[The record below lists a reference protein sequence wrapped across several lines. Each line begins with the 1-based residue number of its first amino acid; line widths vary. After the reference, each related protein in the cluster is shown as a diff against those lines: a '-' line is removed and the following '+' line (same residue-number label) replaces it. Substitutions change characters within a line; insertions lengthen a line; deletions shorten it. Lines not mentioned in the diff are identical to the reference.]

1 MRILIL
7 VFIVAFLGG
16 FKLKAQSAS
25 VRSINKLYYSK
36 LYSQA
41 IPKYLSILKKDSM
54 NAEALANLADCY
66 RLTNNINGQLVSY
79 NRLILSGKAEEN
91 HKVNYGKALMTAGR
105 YEEAKK
111 IFEDCKS
118 DKVAE
123 ASIKAIARLDK
134 FSKDADAYKIDT
146 VSFNTKNNDFAAVN
160 LLNEKVVFTSNETK
174 TSWISKRHGWT
185 DNQFCDIYSVSISA
199 DGKYGVK
206 IPFLKELNSKFND
219 GPLSFSV
226 DGKTVFF
233 TRNSFDKKGKSIDGS
248 QKLKLFQA
256 NIEAGKLTNILPLK
270 VNSNEFNCAHPAISL
285 DGKTLFFSSDM
296 GGGQGGMDIWY
307 CKLGSDGAWGAPINL
322 GDKVNT
328 SGNEVFPTTATDGV
342 LYFASNGHEGI
353 GGLDVYEVKIKGDKP
368 GRVYNMGKPVNTEF
382 DDFSY
387 SLYAEG
393 KKAFLSSNRQNGE
406 MDDDIYSVNV
416 LRKVVRGKTCTID
429 VKDKESKESLKDLVI
444 TINKDTVKAN
454 EEGLFQY
461 VLEEDVT
468 YTLTVLNEKFEDYS
482 DTLSTKLSTEDE
494 FIKTVDLAKKSAI
507 SLFAG
512 IYDAKTGEG
521 IENVKI
527 TFKDAVT
534 DSVFYMIKTEKN
546 GEYRKLLSDKRVGDK
561 LNYKVIIEKD
571 KYLTKTVDL
580 KYEITKEGEI
590 QLNELLN
597 LTIGKVEVGMDLAK
611 MIDIKPIYF
620 DLGKNKIRKDAA
632 EELNKIV
639 AIMKEFPGMEIE
651 LGSHTDCRGAAAAN
665 LKLSDTRAKASAAY
679 IVKNGID
686 AKRVK
691 GKGYGESRLLND
703 CACEGK
709 VKPTCPEA
717 DHARNRRT
725 EFIILKITGS
735 SSDAE

>member
-1 MRILIL
+1 MRVLFLFIF
-7 VFIVAFLGG
+7 VFFVAFHVKSQNATL
-16 FKLKAQSAS
+16 
-25 VRSINKLYYSK
+25 RSINKLYYAK

-41 IPKYLSILKKDSM
+41 IPKYESVLKKDSL
-54 NAEALANLADCY
+54 NAEVLANLADCY
-66 RLTNNINGQLVSY
+66 RLTNNTNGQLICY
-79 NRLILSGKAEEN
+79 GRLVQSGKAEEN

-111 IFEDCKS
+111 VFDECKT

-123 ASIKAIARLDK
+123 ASIKAIAKLSNY
-134 FSKDADAYKIDT
+134 SKDADAYKLDT
-146 VSFNTKNNDFAAVN
+146 VNFNTKYNDFAAVN

-174 TSWISKRHGWT
+174 TAWITKRHGWT
-185 DNQFCDIYSVSISA
+185 DNQFCDIYAVTVLS
-199 DGKYGVK
+199 DNKYGVK
-206 IPFLKELNSKFND
+206 QPFLKELNSKFND
-219 GPLSFSV
+219 GPLSFSA

-248 QKLKLFQA
+248 QKLKIFQA
-256 NIEAGKLTNILPLK
+256 NIEAGKLTNIMPLK
-270 VNSNEFNCAHPAISL
+270 VNSNEFNCAHPVVSQ
-285 DGKTLFFSSDM
+285 DGKILFFSSDM

-328 SGNEVFPTTATDGV
+328 SGNEVFPTTANDNV
-342 LYFASNGHEGI
+342 LYFSSNGHEGI
-353 GGLDVYEVKIKGDKP
+353 GGLDVYEVKIKDDKP

-387 SLYAEG
+387 SVFAEG
-393 KKAFLSSNRQNGE
+393 KKAYLSSNRQNGG
-406 MDDDIYSVNV
+406 MDDDIYLVDI
-416 LRKVVRGKTCTID
+416 LRKVVRGKTVTLDI
-429 VKDKESKESLKDLVI
+429 KNKEQSEIPKDLFI
-444 TINKDTVKAN
+444 TMNKDTLKLN
-454 EEGLFQY
+454 EQGKYQY
-461 VLEEDVT
+461 VMEEDVT
-468 YTLTVLNEKFEDYS
+468 YTLSILNDKYEDYI
-482 DTLSTKLSTEDE
+482 DTLSTKMSAEDE
-494 FIKTVDLAKKSAI
+494 ITKSVTLSKKASI

-521 IENVKI
+521 IDDVKI
-527 TFKDAVT
+527 TFKDVVKDT
-534 DSVFYMIKTEKN
+534 VFYMIKTEKN
-546 GEYRKLLSDKRVGDK
+546 GEYRKLLSDKKVGDK

-571 KYLTKTVDL
+571 KYLTKTVDF
-580 KYEITKEGEI
+580 KFDITKEGEI

-620 DLGKNKIRKDAA
+620 DLGKNSIRKDAS

-691 GKGYGESRLLND
+691 GKGYGESRLLNG

-717 DHARNRRT
+717 DHAKNRRT
-725 EFIILKITGS
+725 EFIIVKISGS
-735 SSDAE
+735 TPDIE

>member
-7 VFIVAFLGG
+7 VFIFAFLGG
-16 FKLKAQSAS
+16 FKISAQSAS
-25 VRSINKLYYSK
+25 LRSINKLYYAK

-41 IPKYLSILKKDSM
+41 IPKYLAMLKKDSM
-54 NAEALANLADCY
+54 NAEVLANLADCY

-79 NRLILSGKAEEN
+79 GRLVQSGKAEEI
-91 HKVNYGKALMTAGR
+91 HKVSYGKALMTAGR

-111 IFEDCKS
+111 IFEDCKT

-123 ASIKAIARLDK
+123 ASLKAIAKLGK

-146 VSFNTKNNDFAAVN
+146 VNFNTKYNDFSAVN
-160 LLNEKVVFTSNETK
+160 LLNEKVVFTSNDTK
-174 TSWISKRHGWT
+174 TSWITKRHGWT
-185 DNQFCDIYSVSISA
+185 DNQFCDIYSVAITSE
-199 DGKYGVK
+199 GKYGEK
-206 IPFLKELNSKFND
+206 KTYLKELNSKFND
-219 GPLSFSV
+219 GPICFSV

-248 QKLKLFQA
+248 QKLKIFQA
-256 NIEAGKLTNILPLK
+256 NIEAGKLTNIMPLK
-270 VNSNEFNCAHPAISL
+270 VNSNEFNCAHPAVSY

-307 CKLGSDGAWGAPINL
+307 CKLGADGAWGSPINL
-322 GDKVNT
+322 GDKINT
-328 SGNEVFPTTATDGV
+328 SGHEVFPTTANDGV
-342 LYFASNGHEGI
+342 LYFASNGNEGL
-353 GGLDVYEVKIKGDKP
+353 GGLDIYEVKIKEDKP
-368 GRVYNMGKPVNTEF
+368 GKVYNMGKPVNTEF

-387 SLYAEG
+387 SIYADG
-393 KKAFLSSNRQNGE
+393 KKAFLSSNRQNGS
-406 MDDDIYSVNV
+406 MDDDIYAVDI

-429 VKDKESKESLKDLVI
+429 VKDKESKESLKDLLI
-444 TINKDTVKAN
+444 TINKDTIKVN
-454 EEGLFQY
+454 EEGKFQY
-461 VLEEDVT
+461 VLEEDIS
-468 YTLTVLNEKFEDYS
+468 YTLTVINEKYEDYS
-482 DTLSTKLSTEDE
+482 DTLSTKSSNEDE
-494 FIKTVDLAKKSAI
+494 FVKTVDLAKKSSI

-527 TFKDAVT
+527 TFKDAVS
-534 DSVFYMIKTEKN
+534 DSVFYMVKTEKN
-546 GEYRKLLSDKRVGDK
+546 GEYRKLLSDKKVGDK

-571 KYLTKTVDL
+571 KYLTKTVDF
-580 KYEITKEGEI
+580 KFDITKEGEI

-620 DLGKNKIRKDAA
+620 DLGKNTIRKDAA

-665 LKLSDTRAKASAAY
+665 LKLSDTRAKVSAAY

-686 AKRVK
+686 VKRVK

-717 DHARNRRT
+717 DHAKNRRT

-735 SSDAE
+735 STDTD

>member
-1 MRILIL
+1 MRVLFLCIFILF
-7 VFIVAFLGG
+7 VTFQVKSQNAT
-16 FKLKAQSAS
+16 
-25 VRSINKLYYSK
+25 VRSINKLYYAK

-41 IPKYLSILKKDSM
+41 IPKYESVLKKDSL
-54 NAEALANLADCY
+54 NAEVLENLADCY
-66 RLTNNINGQLVSY
+66 RLTNNTNGQLICY
-79 NRLILSGKAEEN
+79 GRLVQSGKAEEN

-111 IFEDCKS
+111 IFEECKT

-123 ASIKAIARLDK
+123 ASIKAIAKLSNY
-134 FSKDADAYKIDT
+134 SKDADAYKLDT
-146 VSFNTKNNDFAAVN
+146 VNFNTKYNDFAAVN

-174 TSWISKRHGWT
+174 TSWITKRHGWT
-185 DNQFCDIYSVSISA
+185 DNQFCDVYAVPVSS
-199 DGKYGVK
+199 DNKYGVK
-206 IPFLKELNSKFND
+206 QPFLKELNSKFND
-219 GPLSFSV
+219 GPLSFSA

-248 QKLKLFQA
+248 QKLKIFQA
-256 NIEAGKLTNILPLK
+256 NIEAGKLVNIMPLK
-270 VNSNEFNCAHPAISL
+270 VNSNEFNCAHPAISA

-307 CKLGSDGAWGAPINL
+307 CKLGSDGAWGAPVNL

-328 SGNEVFPTTATDGV
+328 SGNEVFPTTANDNI
-342 LYFASNGHEGI
+342 LYFSSNGHEGI
-353 GGLDVYEVKIKGDKP
+353 GGLDIYEVKIKEDKP
-368 GRVYNMGKPVNTEF
+368 GKVYNMGKPVNTEF

-387 SLYAEG
+387 SVFAEG
-393 KKAFLSSNRQNGE
+393 KKAYLSSNRQNGG
-406 MDDDIYSVNV
+406 MDDDIYLVDI
-416 LRKVVRGKTCTID
+416 LRKVVRGKMVNLDI
-429 VKDKESKESLKDLVI
+429 KDKESTDTPKELLVI
-444 TINKDTVKAN
+444 MNKDTVKPN
-454 EEGLFQY
+454 DQGKYQY
-461 VLEEDVT
+461 VMEEDVT
-468 YTLTVLNEKFEDYS
+468 YTLSIANEKYEDYT
-482 DTLSTKLSTEDE
+482 DTLSTKISPDDEITKSVTLS
-494 FIKTVDLAKKSAI
+494 KKAAI

-521 IENVKI
+521 IDDVKI
-527 TFKDAVT
+527 TFKDVAK

-546 GEYRKLLSDKRVGDK
+546 GEYRKLLSDKKVGDK

-571 KYLTKTVDL
+571 KYLTKTVDF
-580 KYEITKEGEI
+580 KYDITKEGEI

-620 DLGKNKIRKDAA
+620 DLGKNTIRKDAS
-632 EELNKIV
+632 EELNKII

-686 AKRVK
+686 AKRVN
-691 GKGYGESRLLND
+691 GKGYGESRLLNG

-709 VKPTCPEA
+709 VKPNCSE
-717 DHARNRRT
+717 DEHAKNRRT
-725 EFIILKITGS
+725 EFIIVKISGS
-735 SSDAE
+735 TPDAE